1 MKELTKEQLL
11 AISLLSTSPLVNKY
25 YLTGGTLLS
34 HRYLHHRLSLDL
46 DFFTDQPVIFKEIN
60 NWINI
65 LRKKGNFTNITNQK
79 IYDRWEFLLEGKNPL
94 RIEFVYY
101 SHDKKTI
108 KKRVKFLGVYI
119 DSLEDIAAN
128 KIISL
133 MDRNEPKDLFD
144 IYYLLTQKKYT
155 PDKI

>member
-1 MKELTKEQLL
+1 M
-11 AISLLSTSPLVNKY
+11 
-25 YLTGGTLLS
+25 
-34 HRYLHHRLSLDL
+34 
-46 DFFTDQPVIFKEIN
+46 
-60 NWINI
+60 
-65 LRKKGNFTNITNQK
+65 
-79 IYDRWEFLLEGKNPL
+79 EGKNPL

-155 PDKI
+155 PDKLLLLCKKKFDIKFTQNLFWSECLKSLPLLTTLKPLILKKNKDLLIRKIQDYFKSESNTYLQTIINE